1 MNESHIVLVIG
12 AGVDKTPGIDMPL
25 AAQLV
30 PEIARFSEE
39 EGKEIERT
47 IRSFLPGLRFS
58 FNKFI
63 KEAIETITKSE
74 QTQMES
80 LVSELE
86 KQKDQIQITED
97 NEKNEKLAELLIK
110 LFRKIETIQEGSKLD
125 DETVELIKEIFGE
138 DIIAEIEDESI
149 IELPKLSFSDS
160 FKVIMKRVLKQSMKE
175 PENPIYRVLGAHF
188 LDIETLL
195 VETFLGFYNE
205 KPSDIKKYLYISWMM
220 WAYLKMKE
228 NEVLSRINENN
239 IPFYST
245 IPKHFKVI
253 SFNYTTFLS
262 KVLPPDNY
270 LYFHG
275 SLNNYLRMNLRDLLD
290 IENANDVKAFLE
302 SSIKPNIDFD
312 KRKYVIPGII
322 PPLKIKPVL
331 SNRFI
336 DLWYKASKWISTADR
351 IIVIG
356 YSFNYAD
363 EHFNDI
369 IRANREKPIYIIGPA
384 AGSLR
389 GRLSKI
395 FGFREDDFTE
405 TTFFQNKKK
414 GYKCLNV
421 RIIEAKAHE
430 TNLAEEF

>member
-25 AAQLV
+25 AAQLI
-30 PEIARFSEE
+30 PELARFSEE
-39 EGKEIERT
+39 EGKEIEQT
-47 IRSFLPGLRFS
+47 IRTFVPRFKFS
-58 FNKFI
+58 FEKFI
-63 KEAIETITKSE
+63 KEAIESITKSD
-74 QTQMES
+74 QTQMKY
-80 LVSELE
+80 LVRKLE
-86 KQKDQIQITED
+86 EQKDQMTD
-97 NEKNEKLAELLIK
+97 DEKDGKLAELLIK

-125 DETVELIKEIFGE
+125 DETVELVKEVFGK
-138 DIIAEIEDESI
+138 DIITEIMDESI

-228 NEVLSRINENN
+228 NEVLSRIDENN

-245 IPKHFKVI
+245 IPKLFKVI

-275 SLNNYLRMNLRDLLD
+275 SLNNYLRMDLRDLLN
-290 IENANDVKAFLE
+290 IENADEINAFLKE
-302 SSIKPNIDFD
+302 TIKSNIDFD
-312 KRKYVIPGII
+312 KNRYVIPGII
-322 PPLKIKPVL
+322 PPLKLKPVL
-331 SNRFI
+331 SNKFI
-336 DLWYKASKWISTADR
+336 ELWYKASEWIKNAGK

-369 IRANREKPIYIIGPA
+369 IRANREKSIYIIDPSA
-384 AGSLR
+384 KRLR
-389 GRLSKI
+389 DRLSKI

-405 TTFFQNKKK
+405 TRFQGKKA
-414 GYKCLNV
+414 YQCHNI

-430 TNLAEEF
+430 INLSEGF

>member
-1 MNESHIVLVIG
+1 MNEDNTVLVIG
-12 AGVDKTPGIDMPL
+12 AGVDKTPGIGMPL

-30 PEIARFSEE
+30 PELARFSEE
-39 EGKEIERT
+39 EGKEIEQT
-47 IRSFLPGLRFS
+47 VRSFLPKLRFS
-58 FNKFI
+58 FNRFI
-63 KEAIETITKSE
+63 KEAIESITKSDE
-74 QTQMES
+74 SQMED
-80 LVSELE
+80 LVRKLE
-86 KQKDQIQITED
+86 EQRNQITND
-97 NEKNEKLAELLIK
+97 NEKDEKLAELLIR

-125 DETVELIKEIFGE
+125 DETVELIKEVFGE

-149 IELPKLSFSDS
+149 IEFTKLSFSDS
-160 FKVIMKRVLKQSMKE
+160 FKVIMKRVLRQSLKE
-175 PENPIYRVLGAHF
+175 PENPIYRVLSTHF

-228 NEVLSRINENN
+228 NEVLSRMDENS

-245 IPKHFKVI
+245 IPQDFKVI

-275 SLNNYLRMNLRDLLD
+275 SLNTYLRMDLRDLLN
-290 IENANDVKAFLE
+290 IENADEINAFLE
-302 SSIKPNIDFD
+302 NTIKPNIDFD
-312 KRKYVIPGII
+312 KNRYVIPGII
-322 PPLKIKPVL
+322 PPLKLKPVL

-336 DLWYKASKWISTADR
+336 ELWYKASEWIGNADK

-369 IRANREKPIYIIGPA
+369 IRANREKPIYIVGPS

-389 GRLSKI
+389 GRLSRI

-405 TTFFQNKKK
+405 TTFQGKRSYQCHNIH
-414 GYKCLNV
+414 
-421 RIIEAKAHE
+421 IIEAKAHE
-430 TNLAEEF
+430 IDLAEGF